1 MNDFFAS
8 AITGCSLD
16 GKLYALPFETNSGN
30 VDIIYVNTD
39 LLATRGVTPP
49 TDAWTVND
57 SLDIAHKMTDPAHQ

>member
-57 SLDIAHKMTDPAHQ
+57 FLDIAHKMTDPAHQ